1 MDTNT
6 STHTTEDLAARFFAA
21 IEAGD
26 IATLGSIY
34 SPDAVIWHNTDNSTQ
49 DVSANLALLV
59 RLTGVVTNWRYT
71 EVRRTI
77 LDDGFVQQHVLR
89 GDAPGGELNVPA
101 MLRVWV
107 VDSRITRLDEY
118 VDGET
123 VFKVLRRPR

>member
-6 STHTTEDLAARFFAA
+6 STDTTEDLAARFFAA

-49 DVSANLALLV
+49 DVSANLALLG